1 MRAPTER
8 HRPCLFRHKAPGP
21 VPGPPA
27 GAGTEHLPAA
37 ATTFC
42 PARPPV
48 SLLCLPRRGGGGN
61 FPGPVPALRR
71 VGRPLCGAGA
81 AAGPRVSCSLR
92 LLSSCL
98 RCRQPNRRRLATRRH
113 VTPRG
118 PARPREGLCVRRGQ
132 RPPCDAEPRTRG
144 LPAAPPFAPEGAEG
158 SVAGARRVHP
168 AEPGIA

>member
-98 RCRQPNRRRLATRRH
+98 RCRQRPAAAPGAEPAAIGYAPSRDSARPGPPPRGALCAAGATAAVRRRTAHAWASRRPAIC
-113 VTPRG
+113 PRG
-118 PARPREGLCVRRGQ
+118 R
-132 RPPCDAEPRTRG
+132 
-144 LPAAPPFAPEGAEG
+144 
-158 SVAGARRVHP
+158 
-168 AEPGIA
+168 